1 MGARIIGQGIRIA
14 AVTLPTGG
22 VGNNQAR
29 MLDLVTGVVQGW
41 GGTGGSTEHGP
52 AGPGAYGS
60 TSNAFGFVWPA
71 MYTSEVQ
78 TYGYCSAAI
87 VNYRTSTYGQA
98 FMASDNNGAA
108 RCAANNNG
116 TLQALM
122 GGVNI
127 FQVGALQWPNVANSA
142 INGHVYFMAWSFRC
156 TGPAGFPNPKMA
168 GVLLD
173 MTTGQLWLGTSGGNY
188 VATTFCTTGQ
198 MCCATYSAAGTTDK
212 NRVCAAMMGFN
223 YLNIAELLAWA
234 KDPWSLWYAPNV
246 TQGVSRVTSA
256 PPLTVSNSP
265 ALMIGV

>member
-1 MGARIIGQGIRIA
+1 
-14 AVTLPTGG
+14 
-22 VGNNQAR
+22 
-29 MLDLVTGVVQGW
+29 MLDLVSNTVQGW
-41 GGTGGSTEHGP
+41 GATGGSVEHGP
-52 AGPGAYGS
+52 AGPGVYGN
-60 TSNAFGFVWPA
+60 TGNQFGFVWPA
-71 MYTSEVQ
+71 LYTSEVQ
-78 TYGYCSAAI
+78 TYGFASAAI

-98 FMASDNNGAA
+98 FCATDNNGAA

-188 VATTFCTTGQ
+188 VATTFFATGQ

-212 NRVCAAMMGFN
+212 NRVIACAMSMN
-223 YLNIAELLAWA
+223 YLSIPELLNWA
-234 KDPWSLWYAPNV
+234 KDPWSLWYAPLPNLARR
-246 TQGVSRVTSA
+246 TA
-256 PPLTVSNSP
+256 PQVLPTASSGAP